1 MPPSAT
7 RLFTLRLGCEYS
19 ARSGTVRI
27 AGGPGYASFA
37 LGRTGA
43 YLHLHLLLY
52 VGGESFTVLSQKR
65 LIPRIMPLAFIM
77 APRLLLV
84 GGEFVDRN
92 EFIVIVRNVLPVL
105 FFFGRD

>member
-1 MPPSAT
+1 MCWVPPSAT

-19 ARSGTVRI
+19 VRSGTVRI

-43 YLHLHLLLY
+43 YLHLHLLLLY

-92 EFIVIVRNVLPVL
+92 EFILIVRNVLP
-105 FFFGRD
+105 GRD

>member
-37 LGRTGA
+37 LGRAGA
-43 YLHLHLLLY
+43 YLHLHLLLH
-52 VGGESFTVLSQKR
+52 VGGE
-65 LIPRIMPLAFIM
+65 
-77 APRLLLV
+77 
-84 GGEFVDRN
+84 
-92 EFIVIVRNVLPVL
+92 
-105 FFFGRD
+105 